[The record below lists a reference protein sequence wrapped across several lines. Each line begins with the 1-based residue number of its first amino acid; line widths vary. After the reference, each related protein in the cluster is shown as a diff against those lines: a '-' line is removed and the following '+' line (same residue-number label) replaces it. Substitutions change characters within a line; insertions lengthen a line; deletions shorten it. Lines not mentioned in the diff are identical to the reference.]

1 MKASQLG
8 SVLVKM
14 LGLWMCV
21 QGIAPFVTG
30 FLQGLLSI
38 PERGRGASDHEWIY
52 AVGSG
57 IYFEVGIVFLL
68 GGRRIA
74 RVLFKNDNE

>member
-1 MKASQLG
+1 MKPSQLG

-21 QGIAPFVTG
+21 QGIAPFISG
-30 FLQGLLSI
+30 FLRGLLSI
-38 PERGRGASDHEWIY
+38 PERSRSASDHDWIY

-57 IYFEVGIVFLL
+57 VYLVVGIFFLVS
-68 GGRRIA
+68 GRRVA
-74 RVLFKNDNE
+74 KFLFKRDDE

>member
-1 MKASQLG
+1 MKPSQLG
-8 SVLVKM
+8 SVLVKV

-30 FLQGLLSI
+30 FLRGLLSI
-38 PERGRGASDHEWIY
+38 PERGRGASEHEWIY

-57 IYFEVGIVFLL
+57 AYLVVGIIFLV

-74 RVLFKNDNE
+74 SFLFKRDDE